1 LTQGP
6 HQIWELKSVKS
17 EIRAWRVGTII
28 VAVVAVD
35 MSSEGSE
42 EEDYVRVDEDC
53 GTDENQ

>member
-1 LTQGP
+1 M
-6 HQIWELKSVKS
+6 KS